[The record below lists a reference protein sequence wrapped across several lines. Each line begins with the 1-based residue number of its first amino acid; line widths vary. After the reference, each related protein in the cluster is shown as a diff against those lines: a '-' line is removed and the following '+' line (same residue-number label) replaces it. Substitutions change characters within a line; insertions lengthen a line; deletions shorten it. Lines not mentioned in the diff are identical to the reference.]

1 METQNKILHNKRNVK
16 QKEEKLKAYLKEAG
30 RIAIAFSGGVDSTYL
45 LKMAH
50 EVLGERAVAVTAI
63 SSTFPKRE
71 IEEAKLFCEKEN
83 IRQIVVYCDEMQIE
97 GFKENPKNR
106 CYICK
111 KALFLQMLDAVKKEG
126 IETIAEGSNM
136 DDLGDYRPGMKAVA
150 ELGIVSP
157 LRMAEFYKSE
167 IRECSKALELPT
179 WEKPSFACLAS
190 RFVYGETITKEKLW
204 MVEQAEE
211 LLREMGFRQFRVRM
225 HGRMARI
232 EVLPEEFEKLMKKE
246 KREQIVKSFAEYG
259 FSYVTLDL
267 MGYRTGSMNEIL

>member
-1 METQNKILHNKRNVK
+1 METQNKILHNKWNVK
-16 QKEEKLKAYLKEAG
+16 QKEEKLKVYLKEAD

-45 LKMAH
+45 LKTAH

-71 IEEAKLFCEKEN
+71 IEEARLFCEKEN

-126 IETIAEGSNM
+126 IETLAEGSNM
-136 DDLGDYRPGMKAVA
+136 DDLRDYRPGMKAVA

-157 LRMAEFYKSE
+157 LRMAELYKSE
-167 IRECSKALELPT
+167 IRECSKALDLPT

-204 MVEQAEE
+204 MVEMAEE
-211 LLREMGFRQFRVRM
+211 LLREMGFRQFRVRI

-267 MGYRTGSMNEIL
+267 TGYRTGSMNEIL

>member
-1 METQNKILHNKRNVK
+1 METQNKILHNKWNVK
-16 QKEEKLKAYLKEAG
+16 QKEEKLKAYLKEAD

-45 LKMAH
+45 LKTAH
-50 EVLGERAVAVTAI
+50 EVLGERAVAVTVI

-71 IEEAKLFCEKEN
+71 IEEARLFCEKEN

-126 IETIAEGSNM
+126 IETLAEGSNM
-136 DDLGDYRPGMKAVA
+136 DDLRDYRPGMKAVA

-157 LRMAEFYKSE
+157 LRMAELYKSE
-167 IRECSKALELPT
+167 IRECSKALDLPT

-204 MVEQAEE
+204 MVEMAEE
-211 LLREMGFRQFRVRM
+211 LLKEMGFRQFRVRI

-267 MGYRTGSMNEIL
+267 TGYRTGSMNEIL

>member
-16 QKEEKLKAYLKEAG
+16 EKEEKLKAYLKEAG

-167 IRECSKALELPT
+167 IRECSKALDLPT